1 MIITDQFLLIH
12 GLENEKQDLTTPQ
25 ARETY
30 YYKKLNYLKEHC
42 DKHTLLIIDN
52 FDAEDERTQELLEGP
67 YSVIFTT
74 RISREKDG
82 YQELSIH
89 PMDNPEDLIALFQK
103 FYKRPLQSGDDM
115 ILLQIFD
122 KIARHTYGIEL
133 LARQMQ
139 ASRMSPASMLD
150 FFNGKET
157 PASRRSHIVMEH
169 ILNVM
174 TDLFHLGSL
183 TEEKLSILKNMAL
196 LPVEGIETETFFDL
210 TELDDFMLIDELI
223 DSSFIQYNYIT
234 DVISLH
240 PLIVNTIQKNDSDFR
255 L

>member
-1 MIITDQFLLIH
+1 
-12 GLENEKQDLTTPQ
+12 
-25 ARETY
+25 
-30 YYKKLNYLKEHC
+30 
-42 DKHTLLIIDN
+42 
-52 FDAEDERTQELLEGP
+52 
-67 YSVIFTT
+67 
-74 RISREKDG
+74 
-82 YQELSIH
+82 
-89 PMDNPEDLIALFQK
+89 
-103 FYKRPLQSGDDM
+103 
-115 ILLQIFD
+115 
-122 KIARHTYGIEL
+122 
-133 LARQMQ
+133 
-139 ASRMSPASMLD
+139 MSPASMLD

-157 PASRRSHIVMEH
+157 PSSRRSHIVMEH
-169 ILNVM
+169 ILNVT